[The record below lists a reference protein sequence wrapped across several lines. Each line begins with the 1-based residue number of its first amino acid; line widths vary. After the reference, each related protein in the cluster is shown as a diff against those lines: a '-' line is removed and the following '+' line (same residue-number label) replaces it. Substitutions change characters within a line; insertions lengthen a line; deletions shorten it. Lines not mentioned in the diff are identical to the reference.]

1 MSPSARPGRWA
12 TTPCPA
18 WSGRSR
24 RSTASSRPPTARRCS
39 STSPKQR
46 PWTRPSAVRRP
57 SRSRRAPDVAG
68 NLRALR
74 RRIRSTQS
82 TKKIFSAQELIAGA
96 RIVRAQARVEAS
108 KPYAREITR
117 VLSALA
123 SSASLDH
130 PLLTERQDARRAAV
144 LVITSDRGFAGSYN
158 VNVLRRT
165 EELLSLLRQE
175 GKEPVL
181 YVVGRKGETY
191 YSFRDRPFEES
202 FTGFS
207 EQPNYADAQQVGRAL
222 IDAFTAGEDDVDGG
236 PGEDDILGVDE
247 LHIVYTEFRSLLAQ
261 VPVAKRMAPLEVEEV
276 EEFDYEREDRAA
288 GRTGDSGVPTSY
300 EFEPSAEMLLDALL
314 PKYITTRIYAAM
326 LEAAASE
333 SASRR
338 RAMKSAS
345 DNAEELAKNL
355 SRQANQARQAEITQ
369 EISEIVGGA
378 DALVS
383 AGADD

>member
-1 MSPSARPGRWA
+1 
-12 TTPCPA
+12 
-18 WSGRSR
+18 
-24 RSTASSRPPTARRCS
+24 
-39 STSPKQR
+39 
-46 PWTRPSAVRRP
+46 
-57 SRSRRAPDVAG
+57 VAG
-68 NLRALR
+68 SLRALR

-130 PLLTERQDARRAAV
+130 PLLTERADARRVAV

-165 EELLSLLRQE
+165 EELLGLLRNE

-191 YSFRDRPFEES
+191 YRFRDREFAES
-202 FTGFS
+202 WTGFS
-207 EQPNYADAQQVGRAL
+207 EQPNYSDAQEVGRTL
-222 IDAFTAGEDDVDGG
+222 IDAFTAGEDDEDGG
-236 PGEDDILGVDE
+236 AGADGILGVDE
-247 LHIVYTEFRSLLAQ
+247 LHIVFTEFRSLLSQ
-261 VPVAKRMAPLEVEEV
+261 VPVANRMAPLVVEEV
-276 EEFDYEREDRAA
+276 EEFRDEQES
-288 GRTGDSGVPTSY
+288 GRSSEIPTSY
-300 EFEPSAEMLLDALL
+300 EFEPSAEALLDALL
-314 PKYITTRIYAAM
+314 PKYVTTRIYAAM

-355 SRQANQARQAEITQ
+355 ARQANQARQAEITQ

-383 AGADD
+383 AGSDD

>member
-1 MSPSARPGRWA
+1 
-12 TTPCPA
+12 
-18 WSGRSR
+18 
-24 RSTASSRPPTARRCS
+24 
-39 STSPKQR
+39 
-46 PWTRPSAVRRP
+46 
-57 SRSRRAPDVAG
+57 
-68 NLRALR
+68 
-74 RRIRSTQS
+74 
-82 TKKIFSAQELIAGA
+82 
-96 RIVRAQARVEAS
+96 
-108 KPYAREITR
+108 

-130 PLLTERQDARRAAV
+130 PLLTERQNPQRAAV

-165 EELLSLLRQE
+165 EELLGLIRKE

-191 YSFRDRPFEES
+191 YSFRDRPMAQT

-207 EQPNYADAQQVGRAL
+207 EQPTYPDAQEVGSAL
-222 IDAFTAGEDDVDGG
+222 IDAFTAGADDDEGAGKDGV
-236 PGEDDILGVDE
+236 LGVDE
-247 LHIVYTEFRSLLAQ
+247 LHIVFTEFRSLLSQ
-261 VPVAKRMAPLEVEEV
+261 VPVAKRMVPLAVEEV
-276 EEFDYEREDRAA
+276 EEFDYEREDREH
-288 GRTGDSGVPTSY
+288 GDSKSDSGVPTSY
-300 EFEPSAEMLLDALL
+300 EFEPSAEGLLDALL

-326 LEAAASE
+326 LESAASE

-369 EISEIVGGA
+369 EISEIVGGS
-378 DALVS
+378 DALAS
-383 AGADD
+383 AGAES

>member
-1 MSPSARPGRWA
+1 M
-12 TTPCPA
+12 
-18 WSGRSR
+18 
-24 RSTASSRPPTARRCS
+24 
-39 STSPKQR
+39 
-46 PWTRPSAVRRP
+46 
-57 SRSRRAPDVAG
+57 AG
-68 NLRALR
+68 SLRALR

-96 RIVRAQARVEAS
+96 RIVRAQNRVEAS

-123 SSASLDH
+123 GSASLDH
-130 PLLTERQDARRAAV
+130 PLLTERTDAKRVAV

-165 EELLSLLRQE
+165 EELLGLLRKE

-191 YSFRDRPFEES
+191 YRFRDRDFADS
-202 FTGFS
+202 WTGFS
-207 EQPNYADAQQVGRAL
+207 EQPAYEDAQEVGRTL
-222 IDAFTAGEDDVDGG
+222 IDAFTAGEDDEDGG
-236 PGEDDILGVDE
+236 AGADGIFGVDE
-247 LHIVYTEFRSLLAQ
+247 LHIVYTEFRSLLSQ
-261 VPVAKRMAPLEVEEV
+261 VPVAKRMAPLVVEEV
-276 EEFDYEREDRAA
+276 DEFRDEADQPQ
-288 GRTGDSGVPTSY
+288 RTSEVPTSY
-300 EFEPSAEMLLDALL
+300 EFEPSAEALLDALL
-314 PKYITTRIYAAM
+314 PKYVTTRIYAAM

-383 AGADD
+383 AGSDD

>member
-1 MSPSARPGRWA
+1 
-12 TTPCPA
+12 
-18 WSGRSR
+18 
-24 RSTASSRPPTARRCS
+24 
-39 STSPKQR
+39 
-46 PWTRPSAVRRP
+46 
-57 SRSRRAPDVAG
+57 VAG
-68 NLRALR
+68 SLRALR

-123 SSASLDH
+123 QSASLDH
-130 PLLTERQDARRAAV
+130 PLLTERQNPRRAGV

-207 EQPNYADAQQVGRAL
+207 EQPAYVNAQEVGRVL
-222 IDAFTAGEDDVDGG
+222 IDAFTAGEDDDIADAGAPRG
-236 PGEDDILGVDE
+236 PGADEVLGVDE
-247 LHIVYTEFRSLLAQ
+247 LHIVYTEFRSLLSQ
-261 VPVAKRMAPLEVEEV
+261 VPVAKRMAPLEVEE
-276 EEFDYEREDRAA
+276 FDYEREDREH
-288 GRTGDSGVPTSY
+288 GQTTGDSGVPTSY
-300 EFEPSAEMLLDALL
+300 EFEPSAEGLLDALL

>member
-1 MSPSARPGRWA
+1 M
-12 TTPCPA
+12 
-18 WSGRSR
+18 
-24 RSTASSRPPTARRCS
+24 
-39 STSPKQR
+39 
-46 PWTRPSAVRRP
+46 
-57 SRSRRAPDVAG
+57 AG

-74 RRIRSTQS
+74 RRIRSTRS

-130 PLLTERQDARRAAV
+130 PLLTERENPRRAAV

-165 EELLSLLRQE
+165 EELLALLRQE
-175 GKEPVL
+175 GKQPVL

-191 YSFRDRPFEES
+191 YRFRDREMEQT

-207 EQPNYADAQQVGRAL
+207 EQPGYADAQEVGNAL
-222 IDAFTAGEDDVDGG
+222 IDVFTAGEDDDEQGGAGDDGL
-236 PGEDDILGVDE
+236 LGVDE

-276 EEFDYEREDRAA
+276 DEFDYEREARESGTA
-288 GRTGDSGVPTSY
+288 TDSGVPTSY
-300 EFEPSAEMLLDALL
+300 EFEPSAEGLLDALL
-314 PKYITTRIYAAM
+314 PKYVTTRIYAAM

-355 SRQANQARQAEITQ
+355 SRQANQIRQAEITQ

-383 AGADD
+383 SGAND

>member
-1 MSPSARPGRWA
+1 M
-12 TTPCPA
+12 
-18 WSGRSR
+18 
-24 RSTASSRPPTARRCS
+24 
-39 STSPKQR
+39 
-46 PWTRPSAVRRP
+46 
-57 SRSRRAPDVAG
+57 AG

-96 RIVRAQARVEAS
+96 RIVRAQARVESS

-123 SSASLDH
+123 ASASLDH
-130 PLLTERQDARRAAV
+130 PLLTERENPGRVAV

-165 EELLSLLRQE
+165 EELLALLRQE

-191 YSFRDRPFEES
+191 YSFRGRDTEET

-207 EQPNYADAQQVGRAL
+207 EQPRYENAQEVGEAL
-222 IDAFTAGEDDVDGG
+222 IAAFTAGQDDVDGG
-236 PGEDDILGVDE
+236 PGPDGIAGVDE
-247 LHIVYTEFRSLLAQ
+247 LHIVYTEFRSLLSQ

-276 EEFDYEREDRAA
+276 EEFDYEREDREA
-288 GRTGDSGVPTSY
+288 GRASENGVPTSY
-300 EFEPSAEMLLDALL
+300 EFEPSAEALLDALL
-314 PKYITTRIYAAM
+314 PKYITTRIFAAM

-355 SRQANQARQAEITQ
+355 SRLANQARQAEITQ

-378 DALVS
+378 DALV
-383 AGADD
+383 AANADY

>member
-1 MSPSARPGRWA
+1 M
-12 TTPCPA
+12 
-18 WSGRSR
+18 
-24 RSTASSRPPTARRCS
+24 AS
-39 STSPKQR
+39 
-46 PWTRPSAVRRP
+46 
-57 SRSRRAPDVAG
+57 

-74 RRIRSTQS
+74 RRIRSTKS

-123 SSASLDH
+123 GSASLDH
-130 PLLTERQDARRAAV
+130 PLLTERQGARRAAV

-165 EELLSLLRQE
+165 EELLALLRQE

-191 YSFRDRPFEES
+191 YSFRSRPVAET

-207 EQPNYADAQQVGRAL
+207 EQPGYADAQRVGEQL
-222 IDAFTAGEDDVDGG
+222 IAAFTAGEDDDDGG
-236 PGEDDILGVDE
+236 AGADGVLGVDE

-261 VPVAKRMAPLEVEEV
+261 IPVAKRMAPLEVEEV
-276 EEFDYEREDRAA
+276 EEFDYEREDRDA

-300 EFEPSAEMLLDALL
+300 EFEPSPDALLDALL
-314 PKYITTRIYAAM
+314 PKYVTTRIFAAM
-326 LEAAASE
+326 LESAASE

>member
-1 MSPSARPGRWA
+1 VA
-12 TTPCPA
+12 
-18 WSGRSR
+18 
-24 RSTASSRPPTARRCS
+24 AS
-39 STSPKQR
+39 
-46 PWTRPSAVRRP
+46 
-57 SRSRRAPDVAG
+57 
-68 NLRALR
+68 LRALR

-130 PLLTERQDARRAAV
+130 PLLTERQNPQRAAV

-165 EELLSLLRQE
+165 EELLALLRQE

-191 YSFRDRPFEES
+191 YSFRDREMAAT

-207 EQPNYADAQQVGRAL
+207 EQPGYEDAQRVGSEL
-222 IDAFTAGEDDVDGG
+222 IDVFTAGEDDEDGG
-236 PGEDDILGVDE
+236 AGADGILGVDE
-247 LHIVYTEFRSLLAQ
+247 LHIVYTEFRSLLSQ

-276 EEFDYEREDRAA
+276 EEFDYEREDRERGSAA
-288 GRTGDSGVPTSY
+288 DNGVPTSY
-300 EFEPSAEMLLDALL
+300 EFEPSAEGLLDALL
-314 PKYITTRIYAAM
+314 PKYVTTRIYAAM

-369 EISEIVGGA
+369 EISEIVGGS

-383 AGADD
+383 AGAGD

>member
-1 MSPSARPGRWA
+1 M
-12 TTPCPA
+12 
-18 WSGRSR
+18 
-24 RSTASSRPPTARRCS
+24 
-39 STSPKQR
+39 
-46 PWTRPSAVRRP
+46 
-57 SRSRRAPDVAG
+57 AG
-68 NLRALR
+68 SLRALR

-123 SSASLDH
+123 SSASLEH

-191 YSFRDRPFEES
+191 YSFRDRPMEET

-207 EQPNYADAQQVGRAL
+207 EQPGYADAQAVGGVL
-222 IDAFTAGEDDVDGG
+222 IDAFTAGEGDDEAAG
-236 PGEDDILGVDE
+236 PGGGVDE

-276 EEFDYEREDRAA
+276 EEFDYEREDREA

-300 EFEPSAEMLLDALL
+300 EFEPSAEALLDALL
-314 PKYITTRIYAAM
+314 PKYVTTRIYAAM

-378 DALVS
+378 DALVT

>member
-1 MSPSARPGRWA
+1 MR
-12 TTPCPA
+12 
-18 WSGRSR
+18 
-24 RSTASSRPPTARRCS
+24 
-39 STSPKQR
+39 K
-46 PWTRPSAVRRP
+46 
-57 SRSRRAPDVAG
+57 
-68 NLRALR
+68 
-74 RRIRSTQS
+74 I
-82 TKKIFSAQELIAGA
+82 TKAQELIATS
-96 RIVRAQARVEAS
+96 RITKAQARVEAAR
-108 KPYAREITR
+108 PYAAEITN
-117 VLSALA
+117 VLGALA
-123 SSASLDH
+123 DAAGFPH
-130 PLLTERQDARRAAV
+130 PLLVQRETPTRAGV
-144 LVITSDRGFAGSYN
+144 LVVTSDRGLCGGYN
-158 VNVLRRT
+158 ANVLRRA
-165 EELLSLLRQE
+165 EELQALLREQ

-191 YSFRDRPFEES
+191 YSFRDRDMEET

-207 EQPNYADAQQVGRAL
+207 EQPRYTDAQEVGEAL
-222 IDAFTAGEDDVDGG
+222 IATFTAGEDDDEDGAG
-236 PGEDDILGVDE
+236 ADDVMGVDE
-247 LHIVYTEFRSLLAQ
+247 LHIVYTEFRSLLSQ
-261 VPVAKRMAPLEVEEV
+261 VPVAKRMAPLEVEE
-276 EEFDYEREDRAA
+276 FDFEREDREA
-288 GRTGDSGVPTSY
+288 GREAEHGVPTSY
-300 EFEPSAEMLLDALL
+300 EFEPSAEALLDALL

>member
-1 MSPSARPGRWA
+1 MA
-12 TTPCPA
+12 
-18 WSGRSR
+18 
-24 RSTASSRPPTARRCS
+24 AS
-39 STSPKQR
+39 
-46 PWTRPSAVRRP
+46 
-57 SRSRRAPDVAG
+57 
-68 NLRALR
+68 LRALR

-130 PLLTERQDARRAAV
+130 PLLTERQNPQRAAV

-165 EELLSLLRQE
+165 EELLSLLRKE

-191 YSFRDRPFEES
+191 YSFRDREMAQT

-207 EQPNYADAQQVGRAL
+207 EQPAYEDAQEVGSAL
-222 IDAFTAGEDDVDGG
+222 IDVFTAGQDDDEGGAGADG
-236 PGEDDILGVDE
+236 ILGVDE
-247 LHIVYTEFRSLLAQ
+247 LHIVFTEFRSLLSQ

-276 EEFDYEREDRAA
+276 EEFDYEREDREAA
-288 GRTGDSGVPTSY
+288 PPRDRRRPTSY
-300 EFEPSAEMLLDALL
+300 QVEPSAEGLLDALL

-333 SASRR
+333 AAARR

-383 AGADD
+383 AG

>member
-1 MSPSARPGRWA
+1 MA
-12 TTPCPA
+12 
-18 WSGRSR
+18 
-24 RSTASSRPPTARRCS
+24 AS
-39 STSPKQR
+39 
-46 PWTRPSAVRRP
+46 
-57 SRSRRAPDVAG
+57 
-68 NLRALR
+68 LRALR

-96 RIVRAQARVEAS
+96 RIVKAQARVEAS

-130 PLLTERQDARRAAV
+130 PLLTERQNPGRAGV

-191 YSFRDRPFEES
+191 YSFRNRVMEQS

-207 EQPNYADAQQVGRAL
+207 EQPKYVDAQEVGHVL
-222 IDAFTAGEDDVDGG
+222 IDAFTAGEDDEEGGAGDDG
-236 PGEDDILGVDE
+236 ILGVDE
-247 LHIVYTEFRSLLAQ
+247 LHIVYTEFRSLLSQ

-276 EEFDYEREDRAA
+276 EEFDYEREERES
-288 GRTGDSGVPTSY
+288 GSGSNDSGVPTSY
-300 EFEPSAEMLLDALL
+300 EFEPSAEGLLDALL
-314 PKYITTRIYAAM
+314 PKYVTTRIYAAM

-383 AGADD
+383 AGSGD

>member
-1 MSPSARPGRWA
+1 MA
-12 TTPCPA
+12 
-18 WSGRSR
+18 
-24 RSTASSRPPTARRCS
+24 AS
-39 STSPKQR
+39 
-46 PWTRPSAVRRP
+46 
-57 SRSRRAPDVAG
+57 
-68 NLRALR
+68 LRQLR
-74 RRIRSTQS
+74 RRIRSTRS

-96 RIVRAQARVEAS
+96 RIVRAQNRVEAS
-108 KPYAREITR
+108 KPYAREITK

-130 PLLTERQDARRAAV
+130 PLLTERDKPGRVAV

-165 EELLSLLRQE
+165 EELLGLLRSE

-191 YSFRDRPFEES
+191 YRFRDRPTVETW
-202 FTGFS
+202 TGFS
-207 EQPNYADAQQVGRAL
+207 EQPGYSDAQAVGSTL
-222 IDAFTAGEDDVDGG
+222 IEAFTAGEDDDTGNADGVD
-236 PGEDDILGVDE
+236 GVDE
-247 LHIVYTEFRSLLAQ
+247 LHIVYTEFRSLLSQ

-276 EEFDYEREDRAA
+276 EEFEHEREDATA
-288 GRTGDSGVPTSY
+288 GQKSTDVPTSY
-300 EFEPSAEMLLDALL
+300 EFEPSAEALLDALL
-314 PKYITTRIYAAM
+314 PKYISTRIYAAM
-326 LEAAASE
+326 LESAASE

-355 SRQANQARQAEITQ
+355 SRQANAARQAGITQ

-383 AGADD
+383 SGSDI

>member
-1 MSPSARPGRWA
+1 MA
-12 TTPCPA
+12 
-18 WSGRSR
+18 
-24 RSTASSRPPTARRCS
+24 AS
-39 STSPKQR
+39 
-46 PWTRPSAVRRP
+46 
-57 SRSRRAPDVAG
+57 
-68 NLRALR
+68 LRALR

-130 PLLTERQDARRAAV
+130 PLLTERENPKRAAV

-165 EELLSLLRQE
+165 EELLALLRQE

-191 YSFRDRPFEES
+191 YSFRDREMAAT

-207 EQPNYADAQQVGRAL
+207 EQPGYEDAQAVGSEL
-222 IDAFTAGEDDVDGG
+222 IDVFTAGEDDEDGDAG
-236 PGEDDILGVDE
+236 ADGILGVDE
-247 LHIVYTEFRSLLAQ
+247 LHIVYTEFRSLLSQ

-276 EEFDYEREDRAA
+276 EEFDYEREDRES
-288 GRTGDSGVPTSY
+288 GQTGDSGVPTSY
-300 EFEPSAEMLLDALL
+300 EFEPSAEGLLDALL
-314 PKYITTRIYAAM
+314 PKYVTTRIYAAM

-369 EISEIVGGA
+369 EISEIVGGS

-383 AGADD
+383 AGAGD

>member
-1 MSPSARPGRWA
+1 M
-12 TTPCPA
+12 
-18 WSGRSR
+18 
-24 RSTASSRPPTARRCS
+24 
-39 STSPKQR
+39 
-46 PWTRPSAVRRP
+46 
-57 SRSRRAPDVAG
+57 AG

-130 PLLTERQDARRAAV
+130 PLLTERQNPRRAAV

-181 YVVGRKGETY
+181 FVVGRKGETY
-191 YSFRDRPFEES
+191 YSFRNRPFEQS

-207 EQPNYADAQQVGRAL
+207 EQPRYEDAQEVGRVL
-222 IDAFTAGEDDVDGG
+222 IDLFTAGEDDEEGGAGADGV
-236 PGEDDILGVDE
+236 LGVDE
-247 LHIVYTEFRSLLAQ
+247 LHIVYTEFRSLLSQ

-276 EEFDYEREDRAA
+276 EEFDYEREDREA

-300 EFEPSAEMLLDALL
+300 EFEPSAEALLDALL
-314 PKYITTRIYAAM
+314 PKYITTRIYASM

-355 SRQANQARQAEITQ
+355 ARQANQARQAEITQ

>member
-1 MSPSARPGRWA
+1 MA
-12 TTPCPA
+12 
-18 WSGRSR
+18 
-24 RSTASSRPPTARRCS
+24 AS
-39 STSPKQR
+39 
-46 PWTRPSAVRRP
+46 
-57 SRSRRAPDVAG
+57 
-68 NLRALR
+68 LRALR

-130 PLLTERQDARRAAV
+130 PLLTERQNPRRAAV

-191 YSFRDRPFEES
+191 YSFRDREMEQT

-207 EQPNYADAQQVGRAL
+207 EQPGYENAQAVGSAL
-222 IDAFTAGEDDVDGG
+222 IDVFTAGADDDESGAGADGL
-236 PGEDDILGVDE
+236 LGVDE
-247 LHIVYTEFRSLLAQ
+247 LHIVYTEFRSLLSQ

-276 EEFDYEREDRAA
+276 EEFDYEREDRESGTA
-288 GRTGDSGVPTSY
+288 GTDSGVPTSY
-300 EFEPSAEMLLDALL
+300 EFEPSAEGLLDALL

-383 AGADD
+383 AGSGD

>member
-1 MSPSARPGRWA
+1 M
-12 TTPCPA
+12 
-18 WSGRSR
+18 
-24 RSTASSRPPTARRCS
+24 
-39 STSPKQR
+39 
-46 PWTRPSAVRRP
+46 
-57 SRSRRAPDVAG
+57 AG
-68 NLRALR
+68 TLRALR

-96 RIVRAQARVEAS
+96 RIMRAQARVEAS

-130 PLLTERQDARRAAV
+130 PLLTERQNPQRAAV

-165 EELLSLLRQE
+165 EELLALLRQE
-175 GKEPVL
+175 GKEPLL
-181 YVVGRKGETY
+181 YVVGRKGERY
-191 YSFRDRPFEES
+191 YSFRHRDVVQT

-207 EQPNYADAQQVGRAL
+207 EQPRYENAQEVGQVL
-222 IDAFTAGEDDVDGG
+222 IDAFTAGEDDDEQGGAGADG
-236 PGEDDILGVDE
+236 ILGVDE

-261 VPVAKRMAPLEVEEV
+261 VPVAKRMAPLEIEEV
-276 EEFDYEREDRAA
+276 EEFDYERDDRAA
-288 GRTGDSGVPTSY
+288 GQVGESGVPTSY
-300 EFEPSAEMLLDALL
+300 EFEPSAEALLDALL
-314 PKYITTRIYAAM
+314 PKYVTTRIYASM

-383 AGADD
+383 ANAGD

>member
-1 MSPSARPGRWA
+1 MA
-12 TTPCPA
+12 
-18 WSGRSR
+18 
-24 RSTASSRPPTARRCS
+24 AS
-39 STSPKQR
+39 
-46 PWTRPSAVRRP
+46 
-57 SRSRRAPDVAG
+57 
-68 NLRALR
+68 LRALR

-130 PLLTERQDARRAAV
+130 PLLTERENPRRAAV

-191 YSFRDRPFEES
+191 YSFRDREMAQT

-207 EQPNYADAQQVGRAL
+207 EQPGYENAQEVGTAL
-222 IDAFTAGEDDVDGG
+222 IEVFTAGEDDDESGGAGADG
-236 PGEDDILGVDE
+236 ILGVDE
-247 LHIVYTEFRSLLAQ
+247 LHIVYTEFRSLLSQ

-276 EEFDYEREDRAA
+276 EEFDYEREEAQS
-288 GRTGDSGVPTSY
+288 GRSGDGGPQTSY
-300 EFEPSAEMLLDALL
+300 EFEPSAEALLDALL
-314 PKYITTRIYAAM
+314 PKYVTTRIYAAM

-355 SRQANQARQAEITQ
+355 ARQANQARQAEITQ

>member
-1 MSPSARPGRWA
+1 MA
-12 TTPCPA
+12 
-18 WSGRSR
+18 
-24 RSTASSRPPTARRCS
+24 AS
-39 STSPKQR
+39 
-46 PWTRPSAVRRP
+46 
-57 SRSRRAPDVAG
+57 
-68 NLRALR
+68 LRALR

-130 PLLTERQDARRAAV
+130 PLLTERQNPQRAAV

-165 EELLSLLRQE
+165 EELLALLRQE

-191 YSFRDRPFEES
+191 YSFRDREMAAT

-207 EQPNYADAQQVGRAL
+207 EQPTYEDAQEVGSAL
-222 IDAFTAGEDDVDGG
+222 IDVFTAGEDDDEQGG
-236 PGEDDILGVDE
+236 AGADDILGVDE
-247 LHIVYTEFRSLLAQ
+247 LHIVFTECRSLLSQ

-276 EEFDYEREDRAA
+276 EEFDYEREDRESNAA
-288 GRTGDSGVPTSY
+288 SGAGDSGIPTSY
-300 EFEPSAEMLLDALL
+300 EFEPSAEGLLDALL

-369 EISEIVGGA
+369 
-378 DALVS
+378 
-383 AGADD
+383 

>member
-1 MSPSARPGRWA
+1 MADS
-12 TTPCPA
+12 
-18 WSGRSR
+18 
-24 RSTASSRPPTARRCS
+24 
-39 STSPKQR
+39 
-46 PWTRPSAVRRP
+46 
-57 SRSRRAPDVAG
+57 
-68 NLRALR
+68 LRALR

-96 RIVRAQARVEAS
+96 RIVRAQARVAAS

-123 SSASLDH
+123 ASASLDH
-130 PLLTERQDARRAAV
+130 PLLTERQNARRAAI

-165 EELLSLLRQE
+165 EELIGLLREE
-175 GKEPVL
+175 GREPVL

-191 YSFRDRPFEES
+191 YSFRSRDMEET

-207 EQPNYADAQQVGRAL
+207 EQPRYEDAQAVGEAL
-222 IDAFTAGEDDVDGG
+222 IGAFTAGEDDADGNA
-236 PGEDDILGVDE
+236 DDIEGVDE
-247 LHIVYTEFRSLLAQ
+247 LHIVYTEFRSLLSQ

-276 EEFDYEREDRAA
+276 EEFDYEREDREA
-288 GRTGDSGVPTSY
+288 GRRAESGVPTSY
-300 EFEPSAEMLLDALL
+300 EFEPSAEALLDALL
-314 PKYITTRIYAAM
+314 PKYVTTRIFAAM
-326 LEAAASE
+326 LESAASE

-378 DALVS
+378 DALV
-383 AGADD
+383 AANADD

>member
-1 MSPSARPGRWA
+1 M
-12 TTPCPA
+12 
-18 WSGRSR
+18 
-24 RSTASSRPPTARRCS
+24 AS
-39 STSPKQR
+39 
-46 PWTRPSAVRRP
+46 
-57 SRSRRAPDVAG
+57 

-74 RRIRSTQS
+74 RRIRSTKS

-191 YSFRDRPFEES
+191 YSFRNRAVAET

-207 EQPNYADAQQVGRAL
+207 EQPSYTDAQGVGEQL
-222 IDAFTAGEDDVDGG
+222 IAAFTAGEDDDETGAGADGV
-236 PGEDDILGVDE
+236 LGVDE

-276 EEFDYEREDRAA
+276 EEFDYEREDRDSGVTA
-288 GRTGDSGVPTSY
+288 GTGDSGVPTSY
-300 EFEPSAEMLLDALL
+300 EFEPSPDALLDALL
-314 PKYITTRIYAAM
+314 PKYVTTRIFAAM
-326 LEAAASE
+326 LESAASE

>member
-1 MSPSARPGRWA
+1 MA
-12 TTPCPA
+12 
-18 WSGRSR
+18 
-24 RSTASSRPPTARRCS
+24 AS
-39 STSPKQR
+39 
-46 PWTRPSAVRRP
+46 
-57 SRSRRAPDVAG
+57 
-68 NLRALR
+68 LRALR

-130 PLLTERQDARRAAV
+130 ALLTERQNPRRAAV

-191 YSFRDRPFEES
+191 YSFRNREMS
-202 FTGFS
+202 QTFTGFS
-207 EQPNYADAQQVGRAL
+207 EQPNYPDAQEVGRVL
-222 IDAFTAGEDDVDGG
+222 IDAFAAGEDDEEGG
-236 PGEDDILGVDE
+236 AGADDILGVDE
-247 LHIVYTEFRSLLAQ
+247 LHIVYTEFRSLLSQ

-276 EEFDYEREDRAA
+276 EEFDYEVEDRAA

-300 EFEPSAEMLLDALL
+300 EFEPSAEGLLDALL

-378 DALVS
+378 EALVS
-383 AGADD
+383 AGSGD

>member
-1 MSPSARPGRWA
+1 M
-12 TTPCPA
+12 
-18 WSGRSR
+18 
-24 RSTASSRPPTARRCS
+24 AS
-39 STSPKQR
+39 
-46 PWTRPSAVRRP
+46 
-57 SRSRRAPDVAG
+57 

-74 RRIRSTQS
+74 RRIRSTKS

-130 PLLTERQDARRAAV
+130 PLLTERQNPRRAAV

-191 YSFRDRPFEES
+191 YSFRHRTMADT

-207 EQPNYADAQQVGRAL
+207 EQPTYPDAQRVGEEL
-222 IDAFTAGEDDVDGG
+222 IAAFTAGEDDEAGAEGVQ
-236 PGEDDILGVDE
+236 GVDE

-276 EEFDYEREDRAA
+276 EEFDYEREDREA
-288 GRTGDSGVPTSY
+288 GVTNDTGVPTSY
-300 EFEPSAEMLLDALL
+300 EFEPSPDALLDALL
-314 PKYITTRIYAAM
+314 PKYVTTRIFAAM
-326 LEAAASE
+326 LESAASE

>member
-1 MSPSARPGRWA
+1 
-12 TTPCPA
+12 
-18 WSGRSR
+18 
-24 RSTASSRPPTARRCS
+24 
-39 STSPKQR
+39 
-46 PWTRPSAVRRP
+46 
-57 SRSRRAPDVAG
+57 VAG

-191 YSFRDRPFEES
+191 YSFRNRPVAET

-207 EQPNYADAQQVGRAL
+207 EQPNYTDAQRVGEQL
-222 IDAFTAGEDDVDGG
+222 IAAFTAGQDDDETGAGADG
-236 PGEDDILGVDE
+236 ILGVDE

-261 VPVAKRMAPLEVEEV
+261 IPVAKRMAPLEVEEV
-276 EEFDYEREDRAA
+276 EEFDYEREDRES
-288 GRTGDSGVPTSY
+288 GVTVGDSGVPTSY
-300 EFEPSAEMLLDALL
+300 EFEPSPDALLDALL
-314 PKYITTRIYAAM
+314 PKYVTTRIFAAM
-326 LEAAASE
+326 LESAASE

>member
-1 MSPSARPGRWA
+1 MA
-12 TTPCPA
+12 
-18 WSGRSR
+18 
-24 RSTASSRPPTARRCS
+24 AS
-39 STSPKQR
+39 
-46 PWTRPSAVRRP
+46 
-57 SRSRRAPDVAG
+57 
-68 NLRALR
+68 LRALR

-96 RIVRAQARVEAS
+96 RIVKAQARVEAS

-130 PLLTERQDARRAAV
+130 PLLTERQNPQRAAV

-165 EELLSLLRQE
+165 EELLALLRKE
-175 GKEPVL
+175 GKEPLL
-181 YVVGRKGETY
+181 YVVGRKGKTY
-191 YSFRDRPFEES
+191 YSFRHRDMVDT

-207 EQPNYADAQQVGRAL
+207 EQPTYPDAQRVGEEL
-222 IDAFTAGEDDVDGG
+222 IAAFTAGEDDDREGGDSAGLDG
-236 PGEDDILGVDE
+236 ILGVDE
-247 LHIVYTEFRSLLAQ
+247 LHIVYTEFRSLLSQ

-276 EEFDYEREDRAA
+276 EEFDYEREDREH

-300 EFEPSAEMLLDALL
+300 EFEPSAEGLLDALL

-383 AGADD
+383 AGAGD

>member
-1 MSPSARPGRWA
+1 M
-12 TTPCPA
+12 
-18 WSGRSR
+18 
-24 RSTASSRPPTARRCS
+24 
-39 STSPKQR
+39 
-46 PWTRPSAVRRP
+46 
-57 SRSRRAPDVAG
+57 AG
-68 NLRALR
+68 SLRALR
-74 RRIRSTQS
+74 RRIRSTRS

-123 SSASLDH
+123 GSASLDH
-130 PLLTERQDARRAAV
+130 PLLTERDQPRRVAV

-165 EELLSLLRQE
+165 EELLGLLRNE
-175 GKEPVL
+175 GKDPVL

-191 YSFRDRPFEES
+191 YRFRDRQVEDS
-202 FTGFS
+202 WTGFS
-207 EQPNYADAQQVGRAL
+207 EQPGYEDAQRVGSTL
-222 IDAFTAGEDDVDGG
+222 IESFTAGLDDDDAGGGGADGV
-236 PGEDDILGVDE
+236 LGVDE

-276 EEFDYEREDRAA
+276 EQFDDERADAAA
-288 GRTGDSGVPTSY
+288 GNSRSEVPTSY
-300 EFEPSAEMLLDALL
+300 EFEPSAEALLDALL

-326 LEAAASE
+326 LESAASE

-355 SRQANQARQAEITQ
+355 SRQANAARQAEITQ

-378 DALVS
+378 DALVT
-383 AGADD
+383 AGSDN

>member
-1 MSPSARPGRWA
+1 MA
-12 TTPCPA
+12 
-18 WSGRSR
+18 
-24 RSTASSRPPTARRCS
+24 AS
-39 STSPKQR
+39 
-46 PWTRPSAVRRP
+46 
-57 SRSRRAPDVAG
+57 
-68 NLRALR
+68 LRALR

-130 PLLTERQDARRAAV
+130 PLLTERQNPQRAAV

-165 EELLSLLRQE
+165 EELLAPLRQE
-175 GKEPVL
+175 GKEPVI

-191 YSFRDRPFEES
+191 YSFRDRPFEQS

-207 EQPNYADAQQVGRAL
+207 EQPAYVNAQEVGRVL
-222 IDAFTAGEDDVDGG
+222 IDAFTAGEDDDISDAGAPRG
-236 PGEDDILGVDE
+236 PGADDVLGVDE
-247 LHIVYTEFRSLLAQ
+247 LHIVYTEFRSLLSQ

-288 GRTGDSGVPTSY
+288 GQTGDSGVPTSY
-300 EFEPSAEMLLDALL
+300 EFEPSAEALLDALL

-378 DALVS
+378 DALVK
-383 AGADD
+383 

>member
-1 MSPSARPGRWA
+1 MA
-12 TTPCPA
+12 
-18 WSGRSR
+18 
-24 RSTASSRPPTARRCS
+24 AS
-39 STSPKQR
+39 
-46 PWTRPSAVRRP
+46 
-57 SRSRRAPDVAG
+57 
-68 NLRALR
+68 LRALR

-130 PLLTERQDARRAAV
+130 PLLTERENPKRAAV

-175 GKEPVL
+175 GKQPLL

-191 YSFRDRPFEES
+191 YSFRDREMAAT

-207 EQPNYADAQQVGRAL
+207 EQPGYENAQEVGSAL
-222 IDAFTAGEDDVDGG
+222 IDVFSAGQDDEEGDAGADGV
-236 PGEDDILGVDE
+236 LGVDE

-261 VPVAKRMAPLEVEEV
+261 VPVAKRLAPLEVEEV
-276 EEFDYEREDRAA
+276 EEFDYEREDRESNAA
-288 GRTGDSGVPTSY
+288 NGSGDSGIPTSY
-300 EFEPSAEMLLDALL
+300 EFEPSAEGLLDALL
-314 PKYITTRIYAAM
+314 PKYVTTRIYAAM

-383 AGADD
+383 AGSGD

>member
-1 MSPSARPGRWA
+1 MA
-12 TTPCPA
+12 
-18 WSGRSR
+18 
-24 RSTASSRPPTARRCS
+24 AS
-39 STSPKQR
+39 
-46 PWTRPSAVRRP
+46 
-57 SRSRRAPDVAG
+57 
-68 NLRALR
+68 LRALR

-130 PLLTERQDARRAAV
+130 PLLTERQNPQRAAV

-165 EELLSLLRQE
+165 EELLALLRQE

-191 YSFRDRPFEES
+191 YSFRDREMAET

-207 EQPNYADAQQVGRAL
+207 EQPGYEDAQKVGSAL
-222 IDAFTAGEDDVDGG
+222 IDVFVAGEDDEEGGAGADG
-236 PGEDDILGVDE
+236 ILGVDE
-247 LHIVYTEFRSLLAQ
+247 LHIVYTEFRSLLSQ

-276 EEFDYEREDRAA
+276 EEFDYEREDREHGAA
-288 GRTGDSGVPTSY
+288 GDSGVPTSY
-300 EFEPSAEMLLDALL
+300 EFEPSAEGLLDALL
-314 PKYITTRIYAAM
+314 PKYVTTRIYAAM

-369 EISEIVGGA
+369 EISEIVGGS

-383 AGADD
+383 AGSAD

>member
-1 MSPSARPGRWA
+1 MA
-12 TTPCPA
+12 
-18 WSGRSR
+18 
-24 RSTASSRPPTARRCS
+24 AS
-39 STSPKQR
+39 
-46 PWTRPSAVRRP
+46 
-57 SRSRRAPDVAG
+57 
-68 NLRALR
+68 LRALR

-130 PLLTERQDARRAAV
+130 PLLTERQNPQRAAV

-165 EELLSLLRQE
+165 EELLALLRQE

-191 YSFRDRPFEES
+191 YSFRDRAMEQT

-207 EQPNYADAQQVGRAL
+207 EQPGYENAQEVGSVL
-222 IDAFTAGEDDVDGG
+222 IDVFSAGEDDEDRASGADG
-236 PGEDDILGVDE
+236 LVGVDE
-247 LHIVYTEFRSLLAQ
+247 LHIVYTEFRSLLSQ

-276 EEFDYEREDRAA
+276 EEFDYERDDREHGAA
-288 GRTGDSGVPTSY
+288 SDGDSGVPTSY
-300 EFEPSAEMLLDALL
+300 EFEPSAEGLLDALL
-314 PKYITTRIYAAM
+314 PKYVTTRIYAAM

-369 EISEIVGGA
+369 EISEIVGGS

-383 AGADD
+383 AGAGD

>member
-1 MSPSARPGRWA
+1 VA
-12 TTPCPA
+12 
-18 WSGRSR
+18 
-24 RSTASSRPPTARRCS
+24 AS
-39 STSPKQR
+39 
-46 PWTRPSAVRRP
+46 
-57 SRSRRAPDVAG
+57 
-68 NLRALR
+68 LRALR

-130 PLLTERQDARRAAV
+130 PLLTERQNPKRAAV

-165 EELLSLLRQE
+165 EELLALLRQE

-191 YSFRDRPFEES
+191 YSFRDREMAET

-207 EQPNYADAQQVGRAL
+207 EQPRYEDAQEVGSAL
-222 IDAFTAGEDDVDGG
+222 IDVFTAGEDDDEQGG
-236 PGEDDILGVDE
+236 AGADDILGVDE
-247 LHIVYTEFRSLLAQ
+247 LHIVYTEFRSLLSQ

-276 EEFDYEREDRAA
+276 EEFDYEREDREH
-288 GRTGDSGVPTSY
+288 GQTGSDSGVPTSY
-300 EFEPSAEMLLDALL
+300 EFEPSAEGLLDALL

-369 EISEIVGGA
+369 EISEIVGGS

-383 AGADD
+383 AGSGD

>member
-1 MSPSARPGRWA
+1 
-12 TTPCPA
+12 
-18 WSGRSR
+18 
-24 RSTASSRPPTARRCS
+24 
-39 STSPKQR
+39 
-46 PWTRPSAVRRP
+46 
-57 SRSRRAPDVAG
+57 
-68 NLRALR
+68 
-74 RRIRSTQS
+74 
-82 TKKIFSAQELIAGA
+82 
-96 RIVRAQARVEAS
+96 VRAQARVEAS

-130 PLLTERQDARRAAV
+130 PLLTERQNPKRAGV

-165 EELLSLLRQE
+165 EELLSLLRKE
-175 GKEPVL
+175 GKEPIL

-191 YSFRDRPFEES
+191 YSFRSRDMAET

-207 EQPNYADAQQVGRAL
+207 EQPTYPDAQNVGSVL
-222 IDAFTAGEDDVDGG
+222 IDAFTAGEDDLDEG
-236 PGEDDILGVDE
+236 PGADDVLGVDE
-247 LHIVYTEFRSLLAQ
+247 LHIVYTEFRSLLSQ

-276 EEFDYEREDRAA
+276 EEFDYEREDREHGQA
-288 GRTGDSGVPTSY
+288 GSDSGVPTSY
-300 EFEPSAEMLLDALL
+300 EFEPSAEGLLDALL
-314 PKYITTRIYAAM
+314 PKYVTTRIYAAM

-383 AGADD
+383 ANAGD

>member
-1 MSPSARPGRWA
+1 VA
-12 TTPCPA
+12 
-18 WSGRSR
+18 
-24 RSTASSRPPTARRCS
+24 AS
-39 STSPKQR
+39 
-46 PWTRPSAVRRP
+46 
-57 SRSRRAPDVAG
+57 
-68 NLRALR
+68 LRALR

-130 PLLTERQDARRAAV
+130 PLLTERQHPQRAAV

-158 VNVLRRT
+158 VNVLRLT

-191 YSFRDRPFEES
+191 YSFRDREMAET

-207 EQPNYADAQQVGRAL
+207 EQPHYENAQEVGSVL
-222 IDAFTAGEDDVDGG
+222 IDVFSAGEDDEYSDAGNPGGADGV
-236 PGEDDILGVDE
+236 LGVDE
-247 LHIVYTEFRSLLAQ
+247 LHIVYTEFRSLLSQ

-276 EEFDYEREDRAA
+276 EEFDYERDDREHGAA
-288 GRTGDSGVPTSY
+288 SDDSGVPTSY
-300 EFEPSAEMLLDALL
+300 EFEPSAEGLLDALL
-314 PKYITTRIYAAM
+314 PKYVTTRIYAAM

-369 EISEIVGGA
+369 ELSEIVGGSE
-378 DALVS
+378 ALAS
-383 AGADD
+383 ASSGD

>member
-1 MSPSARPGRWA
+1 M
-12 TTPCPA
+12 
-18 WSGRSR
+18 
-24 RSTASSRPPTARRCS
+24 
-39 STSPKQR
+39 
-46 PWTRPSAVRRP
+46 
-57 SRSRRAPDVAG
+57 AG

-74 RRIRSTQS
+74 RRIRSTKS

-108 KPYAREITR
+108 QPYAREITR

-130 PLLTERQDARRAAV
+130 PLLTERENPRRAAV

-191 YSFRDRPFEES
+191 YRFRNREMADT

-207 EQPNYADAQQVGRAL
+207 EQPGYPDAQRVGQEL
-222 IDAFTAGEDDVDGG
+222 IAVFAAGEDDEDGAAG
-236 PGEDDILGVDE
+236 TDGLLGVDE
-247 LHIVYTEFRSLLAQ
+247 LHIVYTEFRSLLSQ

-276 EEFDYEREDRAA
+276 EEFDYEREDREA
-288 GRTGDSGVPTSY
+288 GRAADSGVPTSY
-300 EFEPSAEMLLDALL
+300 EFEPSAEALLDALL
-314 PKYITTRIYAAM
+314 PKYVTTRIYAAM

-355 SRQANQARQAEITQ
+355 ARQANQIRQADITQ
-369 EISEIVGGA
+369 EISEIVGGS

-383 AGADD
+383 ANADD

>member
-1 MSPSARPGRWA
+1 MA
-12 TTPCPA
+12 
-18 WSGRSR
+18 
-24 RSTASSRPPTARRCS
+24 AS
-39 STSPKQR
+39 
-46 PWTRPSAVRRP
+46 
-57 SRSRRAPDVAG
+57 
-68 NLRALR
+68 LRALR

-130 PLLTERQDARRAAV
+130 PLLTERQNPRRAAV

-181 YVVGRKGETY
+181 SGVGRRGEP
-191 YSFRDRPFEES
+191 YSPSRSRPFEES

-207 EQPNYADAQQVGRAL
+207 EQPAYVNAQEVGRAL

-236 PGEDDILGVDE
+236 PGADDVLGVDE

-288 GRTGDSGVPTSY
+288 GQADDSGVPPPTSSS
-300 EFEPSAEMLLDALL
+300 P
-314 PKYITTRIYAAM
+314 PPRRCWTRCCR
-326 LEAAASE
+326 ST
-333 SASRR
+333 SPPGSTRRCSRR
-338 RAMKSAS
+338 PPR
-345 DNAEELAKNL
+345 
-355 SRQANQARQAEITQ
+355 SRHR
-369 EISEIVGGA
+369 GA
-378 DALVS
+378 
-383 AGADD
+383 GR

>member
-1 MSPSARPGRWA
+1 
-12 TTPCPA
+12 
-18 WSGRSR
+18 
-24 RSTASSRPPTARRCS
+24 
-39 STSPKQR
+39 
-46 PWTRPSAVRRP
+46 
-57 SRSRRAPDVAG
+57 
-68 NLRALR
+68 
-74 RRIRSTQS
+74 
-82 TKKIFSAQELIAGA
+82 
-96 RIVRAQARVEAS
+96 
-108 KPYAREITR
+108 

-130 PLLTERQDARRAAV
+130 PLLTERQNPRRAAV

-165 EELLSLLRQE
+165 EELLALLRQE

-191 YSFRDRPFEES
+191 YSFRDREMAAT

-207 EQPNYADAQQVGRAL
+207 EQPAYENAQEVGTEL
-222 IDAFTAGEDDVDGG
+222 IDVFTAGEDDDYESGAGGSAGPDGV
-236 PGEDDILGVDE
+236 LGVDE
-247 LHIVYTEFRSLLAQ
+247 LHIVYTEFRSLLSQ

-276 EEFDYEREDRAA
+276 EEFDYEREDREHGAA
-288 GRTGDSGVPTSY
+288 GDSGVPTSY
-300 EFEPSAEMLLDALL
+300 EFEPSAEGLLDALL
-314 PKYITTRIYAAM
+314 PKYVTTRIYAAM

-369 EISEIVGGA
+369 EISEIVGGS

-383 AGADD
+383 AGSGD